1 MHQGDPISAFLIIL
15 AQEVSFVL
23 IEWNNHI
30 KGLDVYG
37 HNFLYT
43 AHIDDSSFF
52 FNNKKSVI
60 EIFKILDVFSFLPGL
75 KSNKEQCEVAGIG
88 VKKVIKVALYR
99 MKNINLKQTQ
109 GKLSEFIIFTTKKL
123 KEFQNHIQKIENVLK
138 ILRMRNLT
146 LEGKITIT
154 TLLISQ
160 IMYLA
165 PITVLS
171 NSAITQLNEIHK
183 EFIRNHKRPRI
194 KQKIL
199 INNFDKG
206 GLKNVYILSKIIC
219 LQRSLVKRLFE
230 KFSYMKIMSLFLIE
244 KNFGENFKFHDI
256 LHCQNFAQEFCWTGT
271 NFYLTILLYHRS
283 YYLNIYDLIKISKL
297 EIIE

>member
-109 GKLSEFIIFTTKKL
+109 GKLSEFIIFTTKK
-123 KEFQNHIQKIENVLK
+123 IE
-138 ILRMRNLT
+138 R
-146 LEGKITIT
+146 
-154 TLLISQ
+154 ISKS
-160 IMYLA
+160 Y
-165 PITVLS
+165 TKNRECS
-171 NSAITQLNEIHK
+171 EN
-183 EFIRNHKRPRI
+183 I
-194 KQKIL
+194 K
-199 INNFDKG
+199 D
-206 GLKNVYILSKIIC
+206 
-219 LQRSLVKRLFE
+219 E
-230 KFSYMKIMSLFLIE
+230 KFNPWRENHNHNIV
-244 KNFGENFKFHDI
+244 NFSNYVP
-256 LHCQNFAQEFCWTGT
+256 CT
-271 NFYLTILLYHRS
+271 NNSFI
-283 YYLNIYDLIKISKL
+283 
-297 EIIE
+297 